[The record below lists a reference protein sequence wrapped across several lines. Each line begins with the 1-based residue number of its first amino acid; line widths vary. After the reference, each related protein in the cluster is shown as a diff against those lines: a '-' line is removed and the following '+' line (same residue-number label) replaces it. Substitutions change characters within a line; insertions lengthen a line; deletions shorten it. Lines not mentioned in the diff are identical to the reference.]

1 MNETTQLR
9 NLIKVK
15 IGIEGLTK
23 EDIAFFLE
31 RSREILDRRG
41 AAHGNCQN

>member
-1 MNETTQLR
+1 MNEKNALL

-15 IGIEGLTK
+15 IDIEGLTK